1 MDSEEKKELLQHF
14 EDGARKPAII
24 GKTAIIPK
32 LFEDDGDLR
41 TAWATPDSTYRLS
54 FAQLHFLKT
63 FEDTQSLEKACVA
76 AHRSIDWGRDFLVKH
91 QSVGGYLWERAKI
104 KQLSTVATPDWTKA
118 KAVEGVMGTW
128 KPDKAQVE
136 CLKLV
141 KDINFPKAALSITQN
156 NTFLQIPKMSPE
168 EERAIREFADRQAKV
183 IDVQEAKVA

>member
-1 MDSEEKKELLQHF
+1 MKSEEKKELLQHF
-14 EDGARKPAII
+14 SDGPTKPAII

-32 LFEDDGDLR
+32 LFENDGDLR

-63 FEDTQSLEKACVA
+63 FEDTQSLEKSCIA
-76 AHRSIDWGRDFLVKH
+76 AHRSLDWGTTFLKKH
-91 QSVGGYLWERAKI
+91 QEAGGYLWEKLKI

-118 KAVEGVMGTW
+118 KAVEGVLGSW

-141 KDINFPKAALSITQN
+141 KDINYPKASLTINQN
-156 NTFLQIPKMSPE
+156 NTFLQMPPMSPE
-168 EERAIREFADRQAKV
+168 EEKARRERADSFATV
-183 IDVQEAKVA
+183 IVEAKVA